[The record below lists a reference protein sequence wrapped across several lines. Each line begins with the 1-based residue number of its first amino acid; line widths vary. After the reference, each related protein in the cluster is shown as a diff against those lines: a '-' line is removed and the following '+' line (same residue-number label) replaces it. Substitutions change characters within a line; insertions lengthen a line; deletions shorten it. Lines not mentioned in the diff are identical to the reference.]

1 MSYFKPNTDKK
12 DLIDK
17 YGQTFGLP
25 LFNERLESIG
35 KRNESISTKRNSG
48 NTYIAKQKEIQI
60 MREWIWD
67 ASGIKAEVYK
77 NLKKGLSESR
87 IKLIIGYLKLGG
99 EATDNELEAVCGL
112 KLSAICGR
120 RNELMKLGIV
130 EGFAG
135 RKKPSPYENGNP
147 NQIWELNLDKLKQ
160 FYHNIN

>member
-77 NLKKGLSESR
+77 NLKKG
-87 IKLIIGYLKLGG
+87 
-99 EATDNELEAVCGL
+99 
-112 KLSAICGR
+112 
-120 RNELMKLGIV
+120 V
-130 EGFAG
+130 E
-135 RKKPSPYENGNP
+135 
-147 NQIWELNLDKLKQ
+147 
-160 FYHNIN
+160 